1 MILKEIQRKLCN
13 NFSIIGIE
21 TPELDARIILKE
33 VLSLDDKDLILKESL
48 DISNEMIEK
57 IIAIES
63 RRLNGEPISKI
74 FKKRDFYN
82 STFLISNDVLDPR
95 PETELI
101 VEIANN
107 YINKNEVKNI
117 LDLGTGSGCI
127 LLSILKENRMINGL
141 GIDLSKEA
149 ISIAKQNSKKL
160 NLETQSNFLVSNWM
174 SSVNYKYDLVVSNP
188 PYIASED
195 IKKLSK
201 SVKIYDPILSL
212 DGGDDG
218 LNSYRLIAS
227 DLKRIISMNALIIIE
242 IGSGITNLLFIPK
255 QYLANIKFIFID
267 QKCWLLKKSRIYDI
281 INNSKLNVNNIIILR
296 LQYAKS

>member
-107 YINKNEVKNI
+107 FIDKNEVKNI

-127 LLSILKENRMINGL
+127 LLSILKENKMINGL
-141 GIDLSKEA
+141 GIDLSKDA

-160 NLETQSNFLVSNWM
+160 NLETQSNFLISNWM

-227 DLKRIISMNALIIIE
+227 DLNRVVSKNALIIIE
-242 IGSGITNLLFIPK
+242 IGYNQSLQVIE
-255 QYLANIKFIFID
+255 IF
-267 QKCWLLKKSRIYDI
+267 KKNNFKLMKKYNDI
-281 INNSKLNVNNIIILR
+281 NGLDRVLTF
-296 LQYAKS
+296 Q

>member
-13 NFSIIGIE
+13 NFSTIGIE

-48 DISNEMIEK
+48 DIPEEMIEK
-57 IIAIES
+57 IITIES

-82 STFLISNDVLDPR
+82 STFVISNDVLDPR

-127 LLSILKENRMINGL
+127 LLSILNENRMINGL

-160 NLETQSNFLVSNWM
+160 NLEIQSNFLISNWM
-174 SSVNYKYDLVVSNP
+174 SSLNYKYDLVVSNP

-242 IGSGITNLLFIPK
+242 IGYNQSLQVIDIFKKNNFKL
-255 QYLANIKFIFID
+255 IK
-267 QKCWLLKKSRIYDI
+267 KYNDI
-281 INNSKLNVNNIIILR
+281 NGLDRVLTF
-296 LQYAKS
+296 Q

>member
-33 VLSLDDKDLILKESL
+33 VLSLDDKDLILKDSL
-48 DISNEMIEK
+48 DIPDEMIEE

-107 YINKNEVKNI
+107 FIDKNEVKNI

-127 LLSILKENRMINGL
+127 LLSILKENKMINGL
-141 GIDLSKEA
+141 GIDLSKDA

-160 NLETQSNFLVSNWM
+160 NLETQSNFLISNWM

-227 DLKRIISMNALIIIE
+227 DLKRVVSKNALIIIE
-242 IGSGITNLLFIPK
+242 IGYNQSLQVIEIFKKNNF
-255 QYLANIKFIFID
+255 KFM
-267 QKCWLLKKSRIYDI
+267 KKYNDI
-281 INNSKLNVNNIIILR
+281 NGLDRVLTF
-296 LQYAKS
+296 Q

>member
-1 MILKEIQRKLCN
+1 LILSQIRRKLCN
-13 NFSIIGIE
+13 NFSTIGIE

-33 VLSLDDKDLILKESL
+33 VLSLDDKDLILKEGL
-48 DISNEMIEK
+48 NISDEMIKK
-57 IIAIES
+57 ITAIES

-74 FKKRDFYN
+74 FKKRDFYK
-82 STFLISNDVLDPR
+82 STFVISNDVLDPR

-107 YINKNEVKNI
+107 HINKNEVKNI

-127 LLSILKENRMINGL
+127 LLSILKENKMINGL

-149 ISIAKQNSKKL
+149 ISIAKRNSKKL
-160 NLETQSNFLVSNWM
+160 HLETQSNFLVSNWM

-188 PYIASED
+188 PYIASGD
-195 IKKLSK
+195 IKKLPK

-212 DGGDDG
+212 DGGEDG

-227 DLKRIISMNALIIIE
+227 DLKRIISKNALIIIE
-242 IGSGITNLLFIPK
+242 IGYNQPLQVIE
-255 QYLANIKFIFID
+255 IFKKND
-267 QKCWLLKKSRIYDI
+267 FRLLKKYNDI
-281 INNSKLNVNNIIILR
+281 NGLDRVLTFH
-296 LQYAKS
+296 

>member
-13 NFSIIGIE
+13 NFSTIGIE

-48 DISNEMIEK
+48 DIPEEMIEK

-82 STFLISNDVLDPR
+82 STFVISNDVLDPR

-127 LLSILKENRMINGL
+127 LLSILNENRMINGL

-242 IGSGITNLLFIPK
+242 IFKKNDFKL
-255 QYLANIKFIFID
+255 IK
-267 QKCWLLKKSRIYDI
+267 KYNDI
-281 INNSKLNVNNIIILR
+281 NGLDRVLTF
-296 LQYAKS
+296 Q

>member
-1 MILKEIQRKLCN
+1 LILKEIQRKLCN
-13 NFSIIGIE
+13 NFSIFGIE

-48 DISNEMIEK
+48 DIPDEMIEE

-127 LLSILKENRMINGL
+127 LLSILKENKMINGL
-141 GIDLSKEA
+141 GIDLSKDA

-242 IGSGITNLLFIPK
+242 IGYNQSLQVIDIFKKNDFKL
-255 QYLANIKFIFID
+255 IK
-267 QKCWLLKKSRIYDI
+267 KYNDI
-281 INNSKLNVNNIIILR
+281 NGLDRVLTF
-296 LQYAKS
+296 Q

>member
-13 NFSIIGIE
+13 NFSTIGIE

-48 DISNEMIEK
+48 DIPEEMIEE
-57 IIAIES
+57 IITIES

-82 STFLISNDVLDPR
+82 STFIISNDVLDPR

-242 IGSGITNLLFIPK
+242 IGYNQSLQVIDIFKKNDFKL
-255 QYLANIKFIFID
+255 IK
-267 QKCWLLKKSRIYDI
+267 KYNDI
-281 INNSKLNVNNIIILR
+281 NGLDRVLTF
-296 LQYAKS
+296 Q

>member
-13 NFSIIGIE
+13 NFSTIGIE

-33 VLSLDDKDLILKESL
+33 VLSLNDKDLILKESF
-48 DISNEMIEK
+48 DIPEEVIEK
-57 IIAIES
+57 IIKIES

-82 STFLISNDVLDPR
+82 STFVISHDVLDPR

-107 YINKNEVKNI
+107 YINKNEVKNV

-160 NLETQSNFLVSNWM
+160 NLETQSNFLISNWM

-242 IGSGITNLLFIPK
+242 IGYNQSLQVIDIFKKNDFKL
-255 QYLANIKFIFID
+255 IK
-267 QKCWLLKKSRIYDI
+267 KYNDI
-281 INNSKLNVNNIIILR
+281 NGLDRVLTF
-296 LQYAKS
+296 Q

>member
-13 NFSIIGIE
+13 NFSTIGIE

-48 DISNEMIEK
+48 DIPEEMIEK
-57 IIAIES
+57 IIAIEL

-82 STFLISNDVLDPR
+82 STFVISNDVLDPR

-127 LLSILKENRMINGL
+127 LLSILNENRMINGL

-227 DLKRIISMNALIIIE
+227 DLKRVISMNALIIIE
-242 IGSGITNLLFIPK
+242 IGYNQSLQVIDIFKKNDFKL
-255 QYLANIKFIFID
+255 IK
-267 QKCWLLKKSRIYDI
+267 KYNDI
-281 INNSKLNVNNIIILR
+281 NGLDRVLTF
-296 LQYAKS
+296 Q

>member
-13 NFSIIGIE
+13 NFSTIGIE

-48 DISNEMIEK
+48 DIPEEMIEK
-57 IIAIES
+57 IITIES

-82 STFLISNDVLDPR
+82 STFVISNDVLDPR

-195 IKKLSK
+195 IKNLSK

-242 IGSGITNLLFIPK
+242 IGYNQSLQVIDIFKKNDFKL
-255 QYLANIKFIFID
+255 IK
-267 QKCWLLKKSRIYDI
+267 KYNDI
-281 INNSKLNVNNIIILR
+281 NGLDRVLTF
-296 LQYAKS
+296 Q

>member
-13 NFSIIGIE
+13 NFSTIGIE

-33 VLSLDDKDLILKESL
+33 VLSLNDKDLILKESF
-48 DISNEMIEK
+48 DIPEEVIEK
-57 IIAIES
+57 IIKIES

-82 STFLISNDVLDPR
+82 STFVISHDVLDPR

-107 YINKNEVKNI
+107 YINKNEVKNV

-160 NLETQSNFLVSNWM
+160 NLETQSNFLISNWM

-242 IGSGITNLLFIPK
+242 IGYNQSIQVIDIFKKNDFKL
-255 QYLANIKFIFID
+255 IK
-267 QKCWLLKKSRIYDI
+267 KYNDI
-281 INNSKLNVNNIIILR
+281 NGLDRVLTF
-296 LQYAKS
+296 Q

>member
-48 DISNEMIEK
+48 DIPNELIEK

-107 YINKNEVKNI
+107 FIDKNEVKNI

-127 LLSILKENRMINGL
+127 LLSILKENKMINGL
-141 GIDLSKEA
+141 GIDLSKDA

-160 NLETQSNFLVSNWM
+160 NLETQSNFLISNWM

-227 DLKRIISMNALIIIE
+227 DLKRVVSKHALVIIE
-242 IGSGITNLLFIPK
+242 IGYNQSLQVIE
-255 QYLANIKFIFID
+255 IF
-267 QKCWLLKKSRIYDI
+267 KKNNFKLMKKYNDI
-281 INNSKLNVNNIIILR
+281 NGLDRVLTF
-296 LQYAKS
+296 Q

>member
-127 LLSILKENRMINGL
+127 LLSILKENKMINGL
-141 GIDLSKEA
+141 GIDLSKDA

-160 NLETQSNFLVSNWM
+160 NLETQSNFLISNWM
-174 SSVNYKYDLVVSNP
+174 SSLNYKYDLVVSNP

-227 DLKRIISMNALIIIE
+227 DLKRVVSKNALIIIE
-242 IGSGITNLLFIPK
+242 IGYNQSLQVIE
-255 QYLANIKFIFID
+255 IF
-267 QKCWLLKKSRIYDI
+267 KKNNFKLMKKYNDI
-281 INNSKLNVNNIIILR
+281 NGLDRVLTF
-296 LQYAKS
+296 Q

>member
-1 MILKEIQRKLCN
+1 MILKEIQRKLSN
-13 NFSIIGIE
+13 NFSTIGID

-33 VLSLDDKDLILKESL
+33 VLSLNDKDLILKESF
-48 DISNEMIEK
+48 DIPEEVIEK
-57 IIAIES
+57 IIKIES

-82 STFLISNDVLDPR
+82 STFVISHDVLDPR

-107 YINKNEVKNI
+107 YINKNEVKNV

-160 NLETQSNFLVSNWM
+160 NLETQSNFLISNWM

-242 IGSGITNLLFIPK
+242 IGYNQSIQVIDIFKKNDFKL
-255 QYLANIKFIFID
+255 IK
-267 QKCWLLKKSRIYDI
+267 KYNDI
-281 INNSKLNVNNIIILR
+281 NGLDRVLTF
-296 LQYAKS
+296 Q

>member
-21 TPELDARIILKE
+21 SPELDARIILKE
-33 VLSLDDKDLILKESL
+33 VLSLDDKDLILKESF

-107 YINKNEVKNI
+107 YIDKNEVKNI
-117 LDLGTGSGCI
+117 LNLITRSGCI
-127 LLSILKENRMINGL
+127 LLSILKENKMINGL
-141 GIDLSKEA
+141 GIDLSKDA
-149 ISIAKQNSKKL
+149 ISIEKQNSKKL
-160 NLETQSNFLVSNWM
+160 NLETQSNFLISNWM
-174 SSVNYKYDLVVSNP
+174 NSLNYKYDLVVSNP

-227 DLKRIISMNALIIIE
+227 DLKRVVSKNALIIIE
-242 IGSGITNLLFIPK
+242 IGYNQSLQVIEIFKKNNFKL
-255 QYLANIKFIFID
+255 IK
-267 QKCWLLKKSRIYDI
+267 KYNDI
-281 INNSKLNVNNIIILR
+281 NGLDRVLTF
-296 LQYAKS
+296 Q

>member
-48 DISNEMIEK
+48 DIPNELIEK

-107 YINKNEVKNI
+107 FINKNEVKNI

-127 LLSILKENRMINGL
+127 LLSILKENKMINGL
-141 GIDLSKEA
+141 GIDLSKDA

-160 NLETQSNFLVSNWM
+160 NLETQSNFLISNWM
-174 SSVNYKYDLVVSNP
+174 SSLNYKYDLVVSNP

-227 DLKRIISMNALIIIE
+227 DLKRVVSKNALIIIE
-242 IGSGITNLLFIPK
+242 IGYNQSLQVIEIFKKNNFKL
-255 QYLANIKFIFID
+255 IK
-267 QKCWLLKKSRIYDI
+267 KYNDI
-281 INNSKLNVNNIIILR
+281 NGLDRVLTF
-296 LQYAKS
+296 Q

>member
-107 YINKNEVKNI
+107 YIDKNEVKNI

-127 LLSILKENRMINGL
+127 LLSILKENKMINGL
-141 GIDLSKEA
+141 GIDLSKDA

-160 NLETQSNFLVSNWM
+160 NLETQSNFLISNWM
-174 SSVNYKYDLVVSNP
+174 SSLNYKYDLVVSNP

-227 DLKRIISMNALIIIE
+227 DLKRVVSKNALIIIE
-242 IGSGITNLLFIPK
+242 IGYNQSLQVIEIFKKNNFKL
-255 QYLANIKFIFID
+255 IK
-267 QKCWLLKKSRIYDI
+267 KYNDI
-281 INNSKLNVNNIIILR
+281 NGLDRVLTF
-296 LQYAKS
+296 Q

>member
-127 LLSILKENRMINGL
+127 LLSILKENKMINGL
-141 GIDLSKEA
+141 GIDLSKDA

-174 SSVNYKYDLVVSNP
+174 NSVNYKYDLVVSNP

-212 DGGDDG
+212 DGGEDG

-242 IGSGITNLLFIPK
+242 IGYNQSLEVIDIFKKNDFKL
-255 QYLANIKFIFID
+255 IK
-267 QKCWLLKKSRIYDI
+267 KYNDI
-281 INNSKLNVNNIIILR
+281 NGLDRVLTF
-296 LQYAKS
+296 Q

>member
-1 MILKEIQRKLCN
+1 MIISQIQRKLCN
-13 NFSIIGIE
+13 NFSTIGIE

-33 VLSLDDKDLILKESL
+33 VLSLDDKDLILKEGL
-48 DISNEMIEK
+48 NISDEMIKK
-57 IIAIES
+57 ITAIES

-74 FKKRDFYN
+74 FKKRDFYK
-82 STFLISNDVLDPR
+82 STFVISNDVLDPR

-127 LLSILKENRMINGL
+127 LLSILKENKMINGL

-149 ISIAKQNSKKL
+149 ISIAKRNSKKL
-160 NLETQSNFLVSNWM
+160 HLETQSNFLVSNWM

-188 PYIASED
+188 PYIASGD

-212 DGGDDG
+212 DGGEDG

-227 DLKRIISMNALIIIE
+227 DLKRIISKNALIIIE
-242 IGSGITNLLFIPK
+242 IGYNQSLQVIE
-255 QYLANIKFIFID
+255 IFKKND
-267 QKCWLLKKSRIYDI
+267 FKLLKKYNDI
-281 INNSKLNVNNIIILR
+281 NGLDRVLTFH
-296 LQYAKS
+296 

>member
-1 MILKEIQRKLCN
+1 LILKEIQRKLCN

-127 LLSILKENRMINGL
+127 LLSILKENKMINGL
-141 GIDLSKEA
+141 GIDLSKDA

-160 NLETQSNFLVSNWM
+160 NLETQSNFLISNWM
-174 SSVNYKYDLVVSNP
+174 SSLNYKYDLVVSNP

-227 DLKRIISMNALIIIE
+227 DLKRVVSKNALIIIE
-242 IGSGITNLLFIPK
+242 IGYNQSLQVIE
-255 QYLANIKFIFID
+255 IF
-267 QKCWLLKKSRIYDI
+267 KKNNFKLMKKYNDI
-281 INNSKLNVNNIIILR
+281 NGLDRVLTF
-296 LQYAKS
+296 Q

>member
-1 MILKEIQRKLCN
+1 LILKEIQRKLCN

-107 YINKNEVKNI
+107 YIDKNEVKNI

-127 LLSILKENRMINGL
+127 LLSILKENKMINGL
-141 GIDLSKEA
+141 GIDLSKDA

-160 NLETQSNFLVSNWM
+160 NLETQSNFLISNWM

-227 DLKRIISMNALIIIE
+227 DLKRVVSKHALVIIE
-242 IGSGITNLLFIPK
+242 IGYNQSLQVIE
-255 QYLANIKFIFID
+255 IF
-267 QKCWLLKKSRIYDI
+267 KKNNFKLMKKYNDI
-281 INNSKLNVNNIIILR
+281 NGLDRVLTF
-296 LQYAKS
+296 Q

>member
-13 NFSIIGIE
+13 NFSTIGIE

-48 DISNEMIEK
+48 DIPEEMIEK

-82 STFLISNDVLDPR
+82 STFVISNDVLDPR

-127 LLSILKENRMINGL
+127 LLSILNENRMINGL

-227 DLKRIISMNALIIIE
+227 DLKRVISMNALIIIE
-242 IGSGITNLLFIPK
+242 IGYNQSLQVIDIFKKNDFKL
-255 QYLANIKFIFID
+255 IK
-267 QKCWLLKKSRIYDI
+267 KYNDI
-281 INNSKLNVNNIIILR
+281 NGLDRVLTF
-296 LQYAKS
+296 Q

>member
-13 NFSIIGIE
+13 NFSTIGIE

-48 DISNEMIEK
+48 DIPEEMIEK

-82 STFLISNDVLDPR
+82 STFVISNDVLDPR

-127 LLSILKENRMINGL
+127 LLSILNENRMINGL

-160 NLETQSNFLVSNWM
+160 DLETQSNFLVSNWM

-242 IGSGITNLLFIPK
+242 IGYNQSLQVIDIFKKNDFKL
-255 QYLANIKFIFID
+255 IK
-267 QKCWLLKKSRIYDI
+267 KYNDI
-281 INNSKLNVNNIIILR
+281 NGLDRVLTF
-296 LQYAKS
+296 Q

>member
-13 NFSIIGIE
+13 NFSTIGIE

-48 DISNEMIEK
+48 DIPEEIIEK
-57 IIAIES
+57 IITIES

-82 STFLISNDVLDPR
+82 STFIISNDVLDPR

-242 IGSGITNLLFIPK
+242 IGYNQSLQVIDIFKKNDFKL
-255 QYLANIKFIFID
+255 IK
-267 QKCWLLKKSRIYDI
+267 KYNDI
-281 INNSKLNVNNIIILR
+281 NGLDRVLTF
-296 LQYAKS
+296 Q

>member
-1 MILKEIQRKLCN
+1 MILKEIQRKLYN
-13 NFSIIGIE
+13 NFLTIGIE

-48 DISNEMIEK
+48 DIPEEMIEK
-57 IIAIES
+57 IITIES

-82 STFLISNDVLDPR
+82 STFVISNDVLDPR

-242 IGSGITNLLFIPK
+242 IGYNQSLQVIDIFKKNDFKL
-255 QYLANIKFIFID
+255 IK
-267 QKCWLLKKSRIYDI
+267 KYNDI
-281 INNSKLNVNNIIILR
+281 NGLDRVLTF
-296 LQYAKS
+296 Q

>member
-48 DISNEMIEK
+48 DIPNELIEK

-107 YINKNEVKNI
+107 FINKNEVKNI

-127 LLSILKENRMINGL
+127 LLSILKENKMINGL
-141 GIDLSKEA
+141 GIDLSKDA

-160 NLETQSNFLVSNWM
+160 NLETQSNFLISNWM

-227 DLKRIISMNALIIIE
+227 DLKRVVSKNALIIIE
-242 IGSGITNLLFIPK
+242 IGYNQSLQVIDIFKKNDFKL
-255 QYLANIKFIFID
+255 IK
-267 QKCWLLKKSRIYDI
+267 KYNDI
-281 INNSKLNVNNIIILR
+281 NGLDRVLTF
-296 LQYAKS
+296 Q